1 MNQNLTYP
9 ELLELPLTHT
19 EEQLLEMSSKDIQS
33 SSIFDSYRNRYLLLG
48 AILTLALGMV
58 AWIGYEQVE
67 EASDLHFQRITHR
80 NRVSTILANLGEGEN
95 RILGLLQNVVIEPNK
110 KTLDKIPGIFQN
122 LYSDIEHLQNE
133 ASINTS
139 QKHLIVNELKRDLDE
154 LNTRSARLVE
164 IRLDEMLWFPAT
176 DELQNKLLPRFL
188 DSITLLQ
195 DIALTFEDSKDHD
208 VLEIYNKVQET
219 RYDWVRMTA
228 ELRLMVA
235 NRFGVF
241 SIDTK
246 KGMESR
252 YENLMQ
258 YSTSL
263 KSNLNALEAFAEQ
276 GRLGIYG
283 KEAII
288 ELKKYYDN
296 WMIAFDSLN
305 TKLKEEG
312 WRKDLTFLKY
322 SIYPVLERFQQRITS
337 LQAELDKQSATDITD
352 LAKTARS
359 LTLTIVAIT
368 MAVILLLWLGFFTFN
383 RLVLRPIKETTYALR
398 QQASGKFVSLKQV
411 KALRETREL
420 ADAFHTMRS
429 QVQERQQRLDY
440 MAHHDELTG
449 LPNRALFY
457 QYLEKAIKVGKE
469 NEQLVALFFLD
480 LDRFKKINDTLG
492 HGVGDELLRKVA
504 NRLEST
510 LPECKLA
517 RFGGDEFAIIAE
529 GINDKSH
536 IVFLGEKILQIF
548 HSPFKI
554 KTNMLRVST
563 SIGIAMYPIDSDSVS
578 DLLKA
583 ADTAMYVA
591 KGQGRNR
598 YWFFTENMSRMVKEK
613 LALENEL
620 HQAVLEK
627 QFEVYYQPVVTM
639 NEQQLVG
646 FECLLRWNHPE
657 RGVLPP
663 AYFIDMLD
671 ETGLIKKV
679 TLWLLQQATDM
690 YEKFASSGCFELKLS
705 INLTARML
713 QDDGFSSKLLKRL
726 MDKKPDPKKLVI
738 EMTEDA
744 LAEYFYDANETLQA
758 LRTLGVKVAIDD
770 FGTGQSS
777 LDHLRSFQFDQLKI
791 DKSYVQDVIED
802 KGDAS
807 LVKAIIQMGHSFG
820 MEVVA
825 EGVETIDQLDFLQA
839 HGCDLLQ
846 GYLISKAVPD
856 TEVLEMVA
864 RHMEEQPLPLDVIV

>member
-1 MNQNLTYP
+1 
-9 ELLELPLTHT
+9 
-19 EEQLLEMSSKDIQS
+19 MSSTDKQS

-58 AWIGYEQVE
+58 AWIGYERVE
-67 EASDLHFQRITHR
+67 KTSDINFQRITQR
-80 NRVSTILANLGEGEN
+80 NRVSTILTSLGKGRN
-95 RILGLLQNVVIEPNK
+95 RLLGFLQNVVIDPSRININE
-110 KTLDKIPGIFQN
+110 IPGVFQK
-122 LYSDIEHLQNE
+122 LYFVIEDLQNE
-133 ASINTS
+133 ESVNTS
-139 QKHLIVNELKRDLDE
+139 EKNLIVNELKRDLDE
-154 LNTRSARLVE
+154 LNIRSARLVE
-164 IRLDEMLWFPAT
+164 IRLNEMLWFPAT
-176 DELQNKLLPRFL
+176 DELQNKLLPQFL
-188 DSITLLQ
+188 NSLTLLQ
-195 DIALTFEDSKDHD
+195 DIASTFEGDHNLD
-208 VLEIYNKVQET
+208 AMEVYTELQET
-219 RYDWVRMTA
+219 RYVWVRMTA

-241 SIDTK
+241 SVDSE
-246 KGMESR
+246 KGMEGR
-252 YENLMQ
+252 YTNLMQ
-258 YSTSL
+258 YSSRL
-263 KSNLNALEAFAEQ
+263 KSKLKVLKAFADQ
-276 GRLGIYG
+276 DRLGIYG
-283 KEAII
+283 KEATA
-288 ELKKYYDN
+288 ELEDYYDK
-296 WMIAFDSLN
+296 WMIAFESLTN
-305 TKLKEEG
+305 KLKEEG
-312 WRKDLTFLKY
+312 WRKDLNFLKY
-322 SIYPVLERFQQRITS
+322 SIYPVLERFQQRISS
-337 LQAELDKQSATDITD
+337 LQVDLDIQSATDITD

-368 MAVILLLWLGFFTFN
+368 TAVVLLLWLGFFSFN
-383 RLVLRPIKETTYALR
+383 RLVLRPIKETTLALR
-398 QQASGKFVSLKQV
+398 QQASGKFISLKQV
-411 KALRETREL
+411 AALRETREL

-440 MAHHDELTG
+440 MAHHDELTS
-449 LPNRALFY
+449 LPNRSLFY
-457 QYLEKAIKVGKE
+457 QYLEKAIKAGKK

-504 NRLEST
+504 KRLQSA

-536 IVFLGEKILQIF
+536 VVFLGEKILQIF

-554 KTNMLRVST
+554 KKNTLRVST
-563 SIGIAMYPIDSDSVS
+563 SIGIAMFPIDSETVS
-578 DLLKA
+578 DLLRS

-591 KGQGRNR
+591 KSQGRNR
-598 YWFFTENMSRMVKEK
+598 YWFFTENMSRMIKEK

-620 HQAVLEK
+620 HQAVLEN
-627 QFEVYYQPVVTM
+627 QFEVYYQPLVTM
-639 NEQQLVG
+639 NEQLLVG

-657 RGVLPP
+657 RGVLLP
-663 AYFIDMLD
+663 AHFIDMLD
-671 ETGLIKKV
+671 ETGLIKRV
-679 TLWLLQQATDM
+679 TIWLLQQATGM
-690 YEKFASSGCFELKLS
+690 QEKFASSGCFELKLS

-713 QDDGFSSKLLKRL
+713 QDDGFSSQLLKFL

-791 DKSYVQDVIED
+791 DKSYVQDVID
-802 KGDAS
+802 DSNDAS

-825 EGVETIDQLDFLQA
+825 EGVETAEQLEFLRA
-839 HGCDLLQ
+839 HSCDLLQ
-846 GYLISKAVPD
+846 GFLVSKAVPA
-856 TEVLEMVA
+856 TEALEMVS
-864 RHMEEQPLPLDVIV
+864 RHMEEQPLPLDIIV

>member
-1 MNQNLTYP
+1 MEMNRTDKQRR
-9 ELLELPLTHT
+9 
-19 EEQLLEMSSKDIQS
+19 SV
-33 SSIFDSYRNRYLLLG
+33 FDSYRNRYLLLG

-58 AWIGYEQVE
+58 AWVGYEQVE
-67 EASDLHFQRITHR
+67 EASDIHFQRITHR
-80 NRVSTILANLGEGEN
+80 NRVSTILANLGDGKN
-95 RILGLLQNVVIEPNK
+95 RLLGLLQNIVIEPNK
-110 KTLDKIPGIFQN
+110 KNLDKIPGVFKK
-122 LYSDIEHLQNE
+122 LYSGIEDLQGE

-139 QKHLIVNELKRDLDE
+139 EKNLIVNELKRDLNE

-164 IRLDEMLWFPAT
+164 IRLNEMLWFPAT
-176 DELQNKLLPRFL
+176 DELQNKLLPQFL
-188 DSITLLQ
+188 NSLTLLQ
-195 DIALTFEDSKDHD
+195 DIASTFEDSKDHN
-208 VLEIYNKVQET
+208 VLEVYKELQET
-219 RYDWVRMTA
+219 RYEWVRMTA
-228 ELRLMVA
+228 ELRLLVA

-241 SIDTK
+241 SIDTE
-246 KGMESR
+246 KGMEGR

-258 YSTSL
+258 YSLSL
-263 KSNLNALEAFAEQ
+263 KSNLNTLKAFAEKD
-276 GRLGIYG
+276 RLGIYG
-283 KEAII
+283 KEAVT
-288 ELKKYYDN
+288 ELEEYYDN
-296 WMIAFDSLN
+296 WLIAFESLSV
-305 TKLKEEG
+305 KLKEEG

-322 SIYPVLERFQQRITS
+322 SIYPVLERFQQRISS
-337 LQAELDKQSATDITD
+337 LKVELDIQSATDITD
-352 LAKTARS
+352 LANTARS
-359 LTLTIVAIT
+359 LTLTIVVIT
-368 MAVILLLWLGFFTFN
+368 MAVVLLLWLSFLSFN

-411 KALRETREL
+411 TALRETREL

-440 MAHHDELTG
+440 MAHHDELTR

-457 QYLEKAIKVGKE
+457 QHLEKAIKVGKK
-469 NEQLVALFFLD
+469 NKQLVALFFLD

-529 GINDKSH
+529 GINDKSYV
-536 IVFLGEKILQIF
+536 VFLGEKILQLF

-554 KTNMLRVST
+554 KANTLRVST
-563 SIGIAMYPIDSDSVS
+563 SIGIAMYPVDSDTVS

-620 HQAVLEK
+620 HQAVLEN
-627 QFEVYYQPVVTM
+627 QFEVYYQPVVTV
-639 NEQQLVG
+639 NGQLLVG
-646 FECLLRWNHPE
+646 FECLLRWKHPE
-657 RGVLPP
+657 RGVLLP

-671 ETGLIKKV
+671 ETGLIKEV
-679 TLWLLQQATDM
+679 TIWLLKQVTDM
-690 YEKFASSGCFELKLS
+690 HEKFACSGCFELKLS

-713 QDDGFSSKLLKRL
+713 QDSGFSSKLLRHL
-726 MDKKPDPKKLVI
+726 MDKKPDPGKLVI

-791 DKSYVQDVIED
+791 DKSYVQDVID
-802 KGDAS
+802 DMGDAS

-820 MEVVA
+820 MQVVG
-825 EGVETIDQLDFLQA
+825 EGVETARQLEFLQA

-846 GYLISKAVPD
+846 GYLISKAIPV
-856 TEVLEMVA
+856 TEALEMVA
-864 RHMEEQPLPLDVIV
+864 LHVQEHPLPLDVIV

>member
-1 MNQNLTYP
+1 MNRTDKQRR
-9 ELLELPLTHT
+9 
-19 EEQLLEMSSKDIQS
+19 SV
-33 SSIFDSYRNRYLLLG
+33 FDSYRNRYLLLG

-67 EASDLHFQRITHR
+67 EASDIHFQRITHR
-80 NRVSTILANLGEGEN
+80 NRVSTILANLGDGRN
-95 RILGLLQNVVIEPNK
+95 RLLGLLQNIVIEPNK
-110 KTLDKIPGIFQN
+110 KNLDKIPGVFKK
-122 LYSDIEHLQNE
+122 LYSGIEDLQDE

-139 QKHLIVNELKRDLDE
+139 EKNLIVNELKRDLNE

-164 IRLDEMLWFPAT
+164 IRLNEMLWFPAT
-176 DELQNKLLPRFL
+176 DELQNKLLPQFL
-188 DSITLLQ
+188 DSLTLLQ
-195 DIALTFEDSKDHD
+195 DIASTFEDSKDHD
-208 VLEIYNKVQET
+208 VLEVYKELQET
-219 RYDWVRMTA
+219 RYEWVRMTA
-228 ELRLMVA
+228 ELRLLVA

-241 SIDTK
+241 SIDTE
-246 KGMESR
+246 KGMEGR
-252 YENLMQ
+252 YENLVQ
-258 YSTSL
+258 YSLSL
-263 KSNLNALEAFAEQ
+263 KSNLSTLKAFAEQ
-276 GRLGIYG
+276 DRLGIYG
-283 KEAII
+283 IEAVT
-288 ELKKYYDN
+288 ELEEYYDN
-296 WMIAFDSLN
+296 WLIAFESLSV
-305 TKLKEEG
+305 KLKEEG

-322 SIYPVLERFQQRITS
+322 SIYPVLERFQQRISS
-337 LQAELDKQSATDITD
+337 LKVELDIQSATDITD
-352 LAKTARS
+352 LANTARS
-359 LTLTIVAIT
+359 LTLTIVVIT
-368 MAVILLLWLGFFTFN
+368 MAVVLLLWLSFLSFN

-411 KALRETREL
+411 TALRETREL

-440 MAHHDELTG
+440 MAHHDELTR

-457 QYLEKAIKVGKE
+457 QHLEKAIKVGKK
-469 NEQLVALFFLD
+469 NKQLVALFFLD

-529 GINDKSH
+529 GINDKSYV
-536 IVFLGEKILQIF
+536 VFLGEKILQLF

-554 KTNMLRVST
+554 KANTLRVST
-563 SIGIAMYPIDSDSVS
+563 SIGIAMYPVDSDTVS

-620 HQAVLEK
+620 HQAVLEN
-627 QFEVYYQPVVTM
+627 QFEVYYQPVVTV
-639 NEQQLVG
+639 NGQLLVG
-646 FECLLRWNHPE
+646 FECLLRWKHPE

-671 ETGLIKKV
+671 ETGLIKEV
-679 TLWLLQQATDM
+679 TIWLLKQVTDM
-690 YEKFASSGCFELKLS
+690 HEKFACSGCFELKLS

-713 QDDGFSSKLLKRL
+713 QDSGFSSKLLRHL
-726 MDKKPDPKKLVI
+726 MDKKPDPGKLVI

-791 DKSYVQDVIED
+791 DKSYVQDVID
-802 KGDAS
+802 DMGDAS

-820 MEVVA
+820 MQVVG
-825 EGVETIDQLDFLQA
+825 EGVETARQLEFLQA

-846 GYLISKAVPD
+846 GYLISKAIPV
-856 TEVLEMVA
+856 TEALEMVA
-864 RHMEEQPLPLDVIV
+864 LHVQEHPLPLDVIV

>member
-1 MNQNLTYP
+1 M
-9 ELLELPLTHT
+9 
-19 EEQLLEMSSKDIQS
+19 
-33 SSIFDSYRNRYLLLG
+33 LG

-67 EASDLHFQRITHR
+67 DASDIHFQRITQR
-80 NRVSTILANLGEGEN
+80 NRVSTILTNLGEGRN
-95 RILGLLQNVVIEPNK
+95 RLLGLLQNVVIEPNK
-110 KTLDKIPGIFQN
+110 KFLDKIPGVFQK
-122 LYSDIEHLQNE
+122 LYFGIEDLQNE
-133 ASINTS
+133 ESVRISEKN
-139 QKHLIVNELKRDLDE
+139 LIVNELKRDIDE
-154 LNTRSARLVE
+154 LNIRSARLVE
-164 IRLDEMLWFPAT
+164 IRLNEMLWFPAT
-176 DELQNKLLPRFL
+176 DELQNKLLPQFL
-188 DSITLLQ
+188 ESLTLLQ
-195 DIALTFEDSKDHD
+195 DISFTLADSQNHD
-208 VLEIYNKVQET
+208 VLEVNNELQET
-219 RYDWVRMTA
+219 RYGWVRMTA
-228 ELRLMVA
+228 ELRLLVA

-241 SIDTK
+241 SIDSE
-246 KGMESR
+246 KGMEGR
-252 YENLMQ
+252 YENLVL
-258 YSTSL
+258 YSISL
-263 KSNLNALEAFAEQ
+263 KSNLDALKVFAEQ
-276 GRLGIYG
+276 DRLGIYG
-283 KEAII
+283 KEAAT
-288 ELKKYYDN
+288 ELEEYYDK
-296 WMIAFDSLN
+296 WMIALESLTN
-305 TKLKEEG
+305 KLKEEG

-322 SIYPVLERFQQRITS
+322 SIYPLLERFQQRISS
-337 LQAELDKQSATDITD
+337 LQIELDIQSATDITD

-368 MAVILLLWLGFFTFN
+368 LAVVVLLWLGFFSFN

-398 QQASGKFVSLKQV
+398 QQASGKFIRLKQV
-411 KALRETREL
+411 TALSETREL

-440 MAHHDELTG
+440 MAHHDELTS

-457 QYLEKAIKVGKE
+457 QHLEKAIKTGKK

-529 GINDKSH
+529 GINDKSYV
-536 IVFLGEKILQIF
+536 VFLGEKILQIF
-548 HSPFKI
+548 NSPFKI
-554 KTNMLRVST
+554 KTNTLRVST
-563 SIGIAMYPIDSDSVS
+563 SIGIAMYPVDSDTVS

-620 HQAVLEK
+620 HLAVLEN

-690 YEKFASSGCFELKLS
+690 HEKFASSGCFELKLS

-713 QDDGFSSKLLKRL
+713 QDDGFSSKLLRHL
-726 MDKKPDPKKLVI
+726 MDKKPDPNKLVI

-744 LAEYFYDANETLQA
+744 LAEYFYDANEALQA

-791 DKSYVQDVIED
+791 DKSYVQDVID
-802 KGDAS
+802 DTGDAS

-820 MEVVA
+820 MQVVA
-825 EGVETIDQLDFLQA
+825 EGVETVEQLEFLQG

-856 TEVLEMVA
+856 TEALEIVA
-864 RHMEEQPLPLDVIV
+864 RHVQEHPLPLDVIV

>member
-1 MNQNLTYP
+1 MNRTDKQRR
-9 ELLELPLTHT
+9 
-19 EEQLLEMSSKDIQS
+19 SV
-33 SSIFDSYRNRYLLLG
+33 FDSYRNRYLLLG

-58 AWIGYEQVE
+58 AWVGYEQVE
-67 EASDLHFQRITHR
+67 EASDIHFQRITHR
-80 NRVSTILANLGEGEN
+80 NRVSTILANLGDGKN
-95 RILGLLQNVVIEPNK
+95 RLLGLLQNIVIEPNK
-110 KTLDKIPGIFQN
+110 KNLDKIPGVFKK
-122 LYSDIEHLQNE
+122 LYSGIEDLQGE

-139 QKHLIVNELKRDLDE
+139 EKNLIVNELKRDLNE

-164 IRLDEMLWFPAT
+164 IRLNEMLWFPAT
-176 DELQNKLLPRFL
+176 DELQNKLLPQFL
-188 DSITLLQ
+188 NSLTLLQ
-195 DIALTFEDSKDHD
+195 DIASTFEDSKDHN
-208 VLEIYNKVQET
+208 VLEVYKELQET
-219 RYDWVRMTA
+219 RYEWVRMTA
-228 ELRLMVA
+228 ELRLLVA

-241 SIDTK
+241 SIDTE
-246 KGMESR
+246 KGMEGR

-258 YSTSL
+258 YSLSL
-263 KSNLNALEAFAEQ
+263 KSNLNTLKAFAEKD
-276 GRLGIYG
+276 RLGIYG
-283 KEAII
+283 KEAVT
-288 ELKKYYDN
+288 ELEEYYDN
-296 WMIAFDSLN
+296 WLIAFESLSV
-305 TKLKEEG
+305 KLKEEG

-322 SIYPVLERFQQRITS
+322 SIYPVLERFQQRISS
-337 LQAELDKQSATDITD
+337 LKVELDIQSATDITD
-352 LAKTARS
+352 LANTARS
-359 LTLTIVAIT
+359 LTLTIVVIT
-368 MAVILLLWLGFFTFN
+368 MAVVLLLWLSFLSFN

-411 KALRETREL
+411 TALRETREL

-440 MAHHDELTG
+440 MAHHDELTR

-457 QYLEKAIKVGKE
+457 QHLEKAIKVGKK
-469 NEQLVALFFLD
+469 NKQLVALFFLD

-529 GINDKSH
+529 GINDKSYV
-536 IVFLGEKILQIF
+536 VFLGEKILQLF

-554 KTNMLRVST
+554 KANTLRVST
-563 SIGIAMYPIDSDSVS
+563 SIGIAMYPVDSDTVS

-620 HQAVLEK
+620 HQAVLEN
-627 QFEVYYQPVVTM
+627 QFEVYYQPVVTV
-639 NEQQLVG
+639 NGQLLVG
-646 FECLLRWNHPE
+646 FECLLRWKHPE
-657 RGVLPP
+657 RGVLLP

-671 ETGLIKKV
+671 ETGLIKEV
-679 TLWLLQQATDM
+679 TIWLLKQVTDM
-690 YEKFASSGCFELKLS
+690 HEKFACSGCFELKLS

-713 QDDGFSSKLLKRL
+713 QDSGFSSKLLRHL
-726 MDKKPDPKKLVI
+726 MDKKPDPGKLVI

-791 DKSYVQDVIED
+791 DKSYVQDVID
-802 KGDAS
+802 DMGDAS

-820 MEVVA
+820 MQVVG
-825 EGVETIDQLDFLQA
+825 EGVETARQLEFLQA

-846 GYLISKAVPD
+846 GYLISKAIPV
-856 TEVLEMVA
+856 TEALEMVA
-864 RHMEEQPLPLDVIV
+864 LHVQEHPLPLDVIV